1 MSEQGDD
8 FAITKK
14 KLERLPEWSHHKV
27 KRFLGAPDVI
37 LESYIDGHAPYKYY
51 LVDRIKRAETYKTF
65 QSTPIIKTVETRNI
79 EDISFESNEE
89 LQVIRILHH
98 L

>member
-1 MSEQGDD
+1 M
-8 FAITKK
+8 
-14 KLERLPEWSHHKV
+14 PEWSRHKV

-37 LESYIDGHAPYKYY
+37 LESYIDGHNPYKYY

-89 LQVIRILHH
+89 LTGDSYPYL
-98 L
+98 